1 MGKRKGANRIKKKKK
16 YQFDLRDESVAP
28 LIGNECCRRVESGD
42 VQRSRAG
49 AQSGWKWGVAARDDG
64 LEMHAAAKSGR
75 EVISFVFVRR
85 VGERHRRA
93 THTRPDLLFS
103 YLFISPQLSLM
114 FQSAE

>member
-1 MGKRKGANRIKKKKK
+1 MFREAVQEPRAAG
-16 YQFDLRDESVAP
+16 
-28 LIGNECCRRVESGD
+28 SGGW
-42 VQRSRAG
+42 QR
-49 AQSGWKWGVAARDDG
+49 ARDDG

-93 THTRPDLLFS
+93 THARPDLLFS

>member
-1 MGKRKGANRIKKKKK
+1 M
-16 YQFDLRDESVAP
+16 AP

-64 LEMHAAAKSGR
+64 LETHAAAESGR
-75 EVISFVFVRR
+75 EVISSVFVRR
-85 VGERHRRA
+85 GGERHRRA
-93 THTRPDLLFS
+93 THARPHLLFN

-114 FQSAE
+114 FQSTE